1 MKLPDEVYVALLG
14 AISLGVV
21 ENERLRG
28 VAERLEDIEAE
39 QEYSRNVR
47 LLEEGRQLLINEQ
60 HKFS

>member
-1 MKLPDEVYVALLG
+1 MRLPDEVYVALLG

>member
-14 AISLGVV
+14 AISLGIV

-28 VAERLEDIEAE
+28 IAERLEDIEAE
-39 QEYSRNVR
+39 QEYSRDVR

>member
-1 MKLPDEVYVALLG
+1 MRLPDEVYVALLG
-14 AISLGVV
+14 AISLGIV

>member
-14 AISLGVV
+14 AISLGIV

>member
-1 MKLPDEVYVALLG
+1 MRLPDEVYVALLG

-47 LLEEGRQLLINEQ
+47 LLEEGRQLLINKQ

>member
-14 AISLGVV
+14 AIRLGIV